1 MQIKLLGKAILK
13 HFPKLKIQTVLNILQ
28 NK

>member
-1 MQIKLLGKAILK
+1 MQIELLGKAILK
-13 HFPKLKIQTVLNILQ
+13 HFPKLLIQTVLNILQ